1 MKKLNLWLFM
11 SLFVAAFTLTA
22 CGDDDNS
29 KPGSLVGTVW
39 YEDGSSKPDSHW
51 FRIWDFGTD
60 GVALFGIL
68 EKDKSS
74 GDWSKRILHSWKYQV
89 KGDQFSA
96 VNEYDVQISG
106 TYTIEGD
113 VLKLTMNGEAQ
124 KMIRLTG
131 EILDKYKGAKL
142 TAK

>member
-39 YEDGSSKPDSHW
+39 YEEAGSQPDNHY

-60 GVALFGIL
+60 GVALLGIL
-68 EKDKSS
+68 QKDKST
-74 GDWSKRILHSWKYQV
+74 GWSKRYLHTWKYQV
-89 KGDQFSA
+89 NGNQYSA

-113 VLKLTMNGEAQ
+113 VLVLSTEG
-124 KMIRLTG
+124 KMKRVTG
-131 EILDKYKGAKL
+131 EILDKYKNAKL
-142 TAK
+142 MPK